1 MNEEFNY
8 VLFWHGDLGGGEG
21 VEGVERRTIIINTDC
36 KITLSEAV

>member
-21 VEGVERRTIIINTDC
+21 EGVESRTIIITTDYE
-36 KITLSEAV
+36 ITLSEAV

>member
-21 VEGVERRTIIINTDC
+21 VERRTIIITTDC
-36 KITLSEAV
+36 EITLSEAV